1 MRTFGFERV
10 LGGVCAPEG
19 FLASGVACGIKGNGS
34 MDLAIVYSK
43 RPASVAGVF
52 TTNKLAAAP
61 VIITRER
68 VSNGIARAVVVN
80 SGNANALTGSR
91 GMDDALRIAAEA
103 ESVLGIP
110 EGQVLV
116 ASTGLIGEYLPLDKI
131 LKGIREC
138 AAELNPGGNTDAA
151 KAIMTTD
158 TYPKELAVE
167 MVIGGKTVRIGAMVK
182 GAGMI
187 HPNLATMI
195 CIITTDASI
204 EPRMLS
210 EWLSQACEWSFNR
223 ISVDGDQSTNDTVL
237 MLANGAAFAPGYVMT
252 GEEEE
257 IFFRALCWLCGNLA
271 MAIVKD
277 GEGTTKILRIV
288 VNGTQTDR
296 EAVMIA
302 RSIANSNLVKCA
314 FHGGLP
320 GWGRVAAAIGSSGVD
335 IKPEELD
342 ILIGDQPV
350 IKAGGPADP
359 DLEEVSVLLARD
371 EFEITAN
378 VGDGK
383 GSAYFITCDLSEDY
397 VRFNSRQKS

>member
-10 LGGVCAPEG
+10 LGGVCAPDG
-19 FLASGVACGIKGNGS
+19 YLASGVSCGIKGNGS
-34 MDLAIVYSK
+34 MDLALLYSK
-43 RPASVAGVF
+43 IPASVAGVF

-61 VIITRER
+61 VLVTRER
-68 VSNGIARAVVVN
+68 VMKGIARAVVIN

-91 GMDDALRIAAEA
+91 GLNDALAMAAET

-110 EGQVLV
+110 EGQALV
-116 ASTGLIGEYLPLDKI
+116 ASTGYIGEYLTMDKV

-138 AAELNPGGNTDAA
+138 AAELSPGGNTDAA

-167 MVIGGKTVRIGAMVK
+167 MEIGGRMVRIGAMVK

-195 CIITTDASI
+195 CIITTDALI
-204 EPRMLS
+204 EPKVLS

-237 MLANGAAFAPGYVMT
+237 MLANGASFAEGYEMAN
-252 GEEEE
+252 EEKEL
-257 IFFRALCWLCGNLA
+257 FFRALCWLCGNLA

-277 GEGTTKILRIV
+277 GEGSTKILRIV
-288 VNGTQTDR
+288 VNGTRSDG
-296 EAVMIA
+296 EAVSIA

-320 GWGRVAAAIGSSGVD
+320 AWGRIAAAIGASGVD
-335 IKPEELD
+335 VKPEELD
-342 ILIGDQPV
+342 IYLGDQLV
-350 IKAGGPADP
+350 VKAGRPADL
-359 DLEEVSVLLARD
+359 DMDELFTLLSRD

-378 VGDGK
+378 VGEGS
-383 GSAYFITCDLSEDY
+383 GSAYFLSCDLSEDY
-397 VRFNSRQKS
+397 VRFNSQQKS

>member
-1 MRTFGFERV
+1 MRAFGFERV

-19 FLASGVACGIKGNGS
+19 FLASGVSCGIKSDGS

-43 RPASVAGVF
+43 IPASVAGVF

-61 VIITRER
+61 VIISRQR
-68 VSNGIARAVVVN
+68 VSSGIARAVVIN

-91 GMDDALRIAAEA
+91 GFDDALRIAAEA

-110 EGQVLV
+110 EGQALV
-116 ASTGLIGEYLPLDKI
+116 ASTGLIGEYLPLDKV
-131 LKGIREC
+131 LNGIREC

-167 MVIGGKTVRIGAMVK
+167 MVIGDRIVRIGAMVK

-195 CIITTDASI
+195 CIITTDAFI
-204 EPRMLS
+204 DPKTLS
-210 EWLSQACEWSFNR
+210 AWLSQACEWSFNR

-237 MLANGAAFAPGYVMT
+237 MLANGASFTPGYVMT
-252 GEEEE
+252 DDEKEL
-257 IFFRALCWLCGNLA
+257 FFRALCWLCGNLA
-271 MAIVKD
+271 IAIVKD
-277 GEGTTKILRIV
+277 GEGATKILRIV
-288 VNGTQTDR
+288 VNGTRTDR
-296 EAVMIA
+296 EAVAIA

-335 IKPEELD
+335 LRPEELE
-342 ILIGDQPV
+342 ILIGDQRV
-350 IKAGGPADP
+350 IEAGRPSNP

-378 VGDGK
+378 VGNGK

-397 VRFNSRQKS
+397 VRLNSEHKS